1 MGLVS
6 CGEIT
11 AEARRESLSAPSAA
25 ESWRSFQAAVKSNDV
40 ELVASMVKFP
50 LETGID
56 EIDGFGGVVSRRRFE
71 RDFSSY
77 FPEEAIP
84 TLLNFS
90 PSPGD
95 IRAKKWNVSY
105 NYPDSISEMES
116 TMGYEFVLSDD
127 GKIRLERLF
136 FAG

>member
-11 AEARRESLSAPSAA
+11 AEARRESQSASSTV

-40 ELVASMVKFP
+40 ERVASMVKFP

-90 PSPGD
+90 PSPSD
-95 IRAKKWNVSY
+95 IRAKKWNVLH
-105 NYPDSISEMES
+105 NQPAPISEEEWAI
-116 TMGYEFVLSDD
+116 GYGFVLSDD
-127 GKIRLERLF
+127 GKIHLERLY